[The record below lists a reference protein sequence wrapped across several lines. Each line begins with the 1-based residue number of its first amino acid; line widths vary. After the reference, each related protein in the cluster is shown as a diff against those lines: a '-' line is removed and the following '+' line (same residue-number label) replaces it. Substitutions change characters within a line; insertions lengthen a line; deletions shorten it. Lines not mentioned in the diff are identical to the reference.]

1 MLDLMFTY
9 SSMSNTFL
17 WVLTIFVSTDLLL
30 LWHKT
35 LTGFYFF
42 RSIRILREDER
53 HILKLVHIIY
63 VALLDACVQNSL
75 KLNFCSPW
83 NSHWAIFC
91 NKGTK
96 QGCPNYHFYAGSKK
110 VIVPKF
116 SPRHPKCK
124 IEYDK
129 CKKSWRLGWHSCG
142 DRMIRFQR

>member
-1 MLDLMFTY
+1 MLDSMFTY
-9 SSMSNTFL
+9 SMSNTFL

-53 HILKLVHIIY
+53 RILKLIHIIS
-63 VALLDACVQNSL
+63 VALCDACIQKWL

-91 NKGTK
+91 NKGTSWV
-96 QGCPNYHFYAGSKK
+96 ALITISIAAAKK